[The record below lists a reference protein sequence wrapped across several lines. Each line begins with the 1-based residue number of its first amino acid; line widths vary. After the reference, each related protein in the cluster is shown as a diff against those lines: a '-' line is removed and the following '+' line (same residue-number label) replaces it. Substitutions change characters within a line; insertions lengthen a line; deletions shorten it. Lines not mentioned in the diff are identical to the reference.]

1 MQFDN
6 PFQMNDWEISK
17 FLTVILAIQLA
28 ILGVIGL
35 DTVGLQIPILRQVVV
50 FVSLTFI
57 PGILIIRIFKLHKLG
72 NIETL
77 LYSVGLSIATLMF
90 TGLLMNTVYPF
101 FGIPGP
107 ISITPLIITISV
119 VVLVL
124 CVLSY
129 MRDKDFS
136 DPSYID
142 IKNILSPTVLFL
154 CLIPFLAIFGTYLVN
169 YHENNVLLLLL
180 LIIIAFIVI
189 LAAFDKFIPRKIYPL
204 AILMISLSLLF
215 HDSLLYPYISGGDV
229 NLEYHVYKLVEMN
242 SYWDSTSPSASYNA
256 MLSVTIL
263 PSIYTYLLNIDG
275 TWIFKIIYQV
285 VFSLVPLGLYL
296 AYKKQTD
303 EKTAF
308 LSVFFFYVI
317 WCIFR

>member
-1 MQFDN
+1 MQFGN
-6 PFQMNDWEISK
+6 PLQLNDWEIGK
-17 FLTVILAIQLA
+17 FLKVILALQLT
-28 ILGVIGL
+28 IWGVICLDVAGL
-35 DTVGLQIPILRQVVV
+35 DIPILRQVVG
-50 FVSLTFI
+50 FIYLTFI
-57 PGILIIRIFKLHKLG
+57 PGIIILRILKLHKLG

-77 LYSVGLSIATLMF
+77 LYSVGLSIATMMF

-101 FGIPGP
+101 FGIPRP
-107 ISITPLIITISV
+107 ISITPLIITISII
-119 VVLVL
+119 VLAL

-136 DPSYID
+136 DPGYVD
-142 IKNILSPTVLFL
+142 IKDILSPTVLFL

-180 LIIIAFIVI
+180 LMIIAFIVI
-189 LAAFDKFIPRKIYPL
+189 LTAFDKFVPRKVYPL
-204 AILMISLSLLF
+204 AILIISLSLLF
-215 HDSLLYPYISGGDV
+215 HDSLIYPYISGGDV
-229 NLEYHVYKLVEMN
+229 NFEYHVYKLVEMN

-285 VFSLVPLGLYL
+285 IFSLVPLGLYL
-296 AYKKQTD
+296 AYKMQTD

-308 LSVFFFYVI
+308 LSVFF
-317 WCIFR
+317 